1 MSTKPF
7 FQAASDAMRDQNAGV
22 SDGGDSQSVRRNGVD
37 YCACGLVSRDAPGDA
52 YNEEAFRYFLD
63 VERRRSELSNRPFV
77 LLLVDFSQES
87 SVTTPDIDAGSAQ
100 KLFSALSACVRETD
114 FIGWYRACSV
124 AGAVLTQHS
133 DTQGADVQEAVSRR
147 FEQSLRKQLPSELE
161 GLVRVRVFQL
171 PSALQSV
178 S

>member
-1 MSTKPF
+1 MPD
-7 FQAASDAMRDQNAGV
+7 QIADAN
-22 SDGGDSQSVRRNGVD
+22 DGSARQSVRRD
-37 YCACGLVSRDAPGDA
+37 SCDCGLASSDAPGEA

-63 VERRRSELSNRPFV
+63 LERKRSELSNRPFV
-77 LLLVDFSQES
+77 LLLVDLSQES
-87 SVTTPDIDAGSAQ
+87 SVTTPDIDPGSAQ

-114 FIGWYRACSV
+114 FIGWYKAGSV

-147 FEQSLRKQLPSELE
+147 FEQSLRKHLPSDLE
-161 GLVRVRVFQL
+161 ALVRVRVYQL
-171 PSALQSV
+171 PSAPQSV

>member
-1 MSTKPF
+1 
-7 FQAASDAMRDQNAGV
+7 MRNQLLRG
-22 SDGGDSQSVRRNGVD
+22 SDGSASQSVGRD
-37 YCACGLVSRDAPGDA
+37 EADPCACGLASSDAPGDA

-63 VERRRSELSNRPFV
+63 LERKRSELSNRPFV

-87 SVTTPDIDAGSAQ
+87 SVTTPEIDAGSAQ
-100 KLFSALSACVRETD
+100 KLFSALAACVRETD
-114 FIGWYRACSV
+114 FIGWYRAGSV

-133 DTQGADVQEAVSRR
+133 DTPGADVQEAVSRR
-147 FEQSLRKQLPSELE
+147 FEQNLRKQLPSDLE
-161 GLVRVRVFQL
+161 GLVRVRVYQM